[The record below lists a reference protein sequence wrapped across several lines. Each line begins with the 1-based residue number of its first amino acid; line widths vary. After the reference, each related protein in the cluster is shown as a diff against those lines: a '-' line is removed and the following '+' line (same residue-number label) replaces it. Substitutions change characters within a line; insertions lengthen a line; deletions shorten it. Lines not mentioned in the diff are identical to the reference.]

1 MRASL
6 FLSDAWL
13 LSSFFL
19 SPKDRRQTA
28 NMKVEITEGRR
39 RGWRFLNRAGDEGNR
54 TARLGTVRGE
64 GTVQYRVAQI
74 TQVTCM
80 QPFFYADDKARCLS
94 RSSRNAFVIS
104 ILNLIDT
111 RSLVVQFS
119 LDRTQVTECKQKV
132 TTACKVQA
140 KLEWASIEKKIG

>member
-1 MRASL
+1 MEIL
-6 FLSDAWL
+6 K
-13 LSSFFL
+13 SS
-19 SPKDRRQTA
+19 R
-28 NMKVEITEGRR
+28 GRR
-39 RGWRFLNRAGDEGNR
+39 ESNSE
-54 TARLGTVRGE
+54 ARYSSTVRGE

-111 RSLVVQFS
+111 RSLVV
-119 LDRTQVTECKQKV
+119 
-132 TTACKVQA
+132 
-140 KLEWASIEKKIG
+140 